1 MEHKKLQDILNEAP
15 GFSVSADGAIE
26 KALAGFDKKIIV
38 LDDDPTGVQTVHD
51 IPVYTAWDEESI
63 EQGFADPGM
72 FFILT
77 NSRGVSAKEAERLNR
92 DIAERVLSAAKKSGK
107 DFVFISRS
115 DSTLRGY
122 YPLETATLRDVLE
135 KDGKTVD
142 GEIICPF
149 FIEGGRY
156 AYGNI
161 HYVLYGN
168 ELIPAGE
175 TEFAKDKSFGYKAS
189 DLTEWVEEK
198 TGGAYKQ
205 EDVAAIDLETIRTDG
220 QNAIADKLM
229 GIRNFGKV
237 IVNALSYDDI
247 KLFLAGYIEATKRG
261 KHFIFRSAAAIPKVI
276 GGVGDQPLLEKD
288 KLVAGNENGGLIVIG
303 SHVEKTTKQLE
314 GLLAKTD
321 IEPIEFDQHL
331 VLDEAAFKK
340 ERARVQQIANER
352 IARGKDVVIYTRR
365 ERIDLNTGNPEDELR
380 LSRAISDAVTAFVTN
395 LDVQPAYIIAKGG
408 ITSSDIGT
416 TALRAKRAMVM
427 GQVLPGIPVWQLGDE
442 SKFPGMAYIIF
453 PGNVGGED
461 ALKVIVEKL
470 R

>member
-1 MEHKKLQDILNEAP
+1 MEHKKLQDILKGAP
-15 GFSVSADGAIE
+15 AFSASADEAIDR
-26 KALAGFDKKIIV
+26 ALSSFDKKIIV

-63 EQGFADPGM
+63 EEGFADPGM

-77 NSRGVSAKEAERLNR
+77 NSRGVSAREAEQINR
-92 DIAERVLSAAKKSGK
+92 DIAARVLSAAKKSGR
-107 DFVFISRS
+107 DFVLISRS

-122 YPLETATLRDVLE
+122 YPLETATLCDILE
-135 KDGKTVD
+135 KNGEIVD

-156 AYGNI
+156 TYGNI
-161 HYVLYGN
+161 HYVLYGD

-175 TEFAKDKSFGYKAS
+175 TEFAKDKSFGYRSS

-198 TGGAYKQ
+198 TGGAYEK
-205 EDVAAIDLETIRTDG
+205 EKVVAIDLETIRKG
-220 QNAIADKLM
+220 GPKAVADKLS
-229 GIRNFGKV
+229 GVSDFGKV
-237 IVNALSYDDI
+237 IVNALSYDDV
-247 KLFLAGYIEATKRG
+247 KLFLSGYIDAAKRG
-261 KHFIFRSAAAIPKVI
+261 KNFIFRSAAAIPKVL
-276 GGVGDQPLLEKD
+276 GGVSDRPLLEKD
-288 KLVAGNENGGLIVIG
+288 RLVAGNKNGGLIVIG
-303 SHVEKTTKQLE
+303 SHVEKTTRQLE
-314 GLLAKTD
+314 VLLEGTD
-321 IEPIEFDQHL
+321 IEPIEFNQHL
-331 VLDEAAFKK
+331 VLDEGAFRK
-340 ERARVQQIANER
+340 EQARVQKIANER
-352 IARGKDVVIYTRR
+352 IANGRDVVIYTKR
-365 ERIDLNTGNPEDELR
+365 ERIDLNTGNPQDELK

-427 GQVLPGIPVWQLGDE
+427 GQVLPGIPVWQLGGE

-470 R
+470 S